1 MSVLPLNIVAVVIDI
16 LADAKITIN
25 MQLLSES
32 VSPEMA
38 DYIIDLNIA
47 IRPVV
52 MKTTFKKITRLRSLH
67 IFRP

>member
-1 MSVLPLNIVAVVIDI
+1 MSVLPLNIVAVVIDV

-25 MQLLSES
+25 MLSES